1 MIYRLYGRKRKIMLL
16 YKSYKI
22 FDIMI
27 NIIKK
32 GINMDIHNFFL
43 TLFLILIVA
52 RFLGELFARYGI
64 PSVLGELSAGVL
76 LGSSVLG
83 IVQPNEILK
92 ILAEIGII
100 LLLFEVGLE
109 TDFARLKDAGK
120 KSFVVAILGVILPF
134 CIGFATAYY
143 IFEYTFNIS
152 LFVGGTLTATSIGI
166 TLRVLKDIHMEKTNI
181 AQIVIG
187 AAVIDDI
194 IGIILLVF
202 IYDFSTTHQMNF
214 NHTMWVA
221 VMVST
226 FLILAPIL
234 AKALSTFIHNY
245 HDKTLVPGYIPTIII
260 SLILFFA
267 YLSHL
272 IGAPAILGSFA
283 AGVALSRRFFLP
295 FGAMLQT
302 NEGLLQNV
310 QAQMTP
316 IIQIF
321 TPIFFVMVGLSM
333 DLTVIDFSSSIF
345 WITSLTFTLIAF
357 ISKFAGAFFIYQ
369 KALRNNAI
377 IGVSMIPRGE
387 VGLIFAEMGRINGIL
402 PNDIYAILIFVI
414 VITTV
419 IPPFILKKYFKV
431 ECV

>member
-1 MIYRLYGRKRKIMLL
+1 
-16 YKSYKI
+16 
-22 FDIMI
+22 
-27 NIIKK
+27 
-32 GINMDIHNFFL
+32 MDIHNFFL

-52 RFLGELFARYGI
+52 RILSELFARYGI
-64 PSVLGELSAGVL
+64 PSVLGELFAGIL
-76 LGSSVLG
+76 LGSSVFG

-109 TDFARLKDAGK
+109 TDFKRLKDAGT
-120 KSFVVAILGVILPF
+120 KSFIVAILGVILPF
-134 CIGFATAYY
+134 MFGFIVAH
-143 IFEYTFNIS
+143 YTFSLAFDIS
-152 LFVGGTLTATSIGI
+152 LFIAGTLTATSIGI
-166 TLRVLKDIHMEKTNI
+166 TLRVLKDIHMEQTNI

-202 IYDFSTTHQMNF
+202 IYDYSISHTVSF
-214 NHTMWVA
+214 NHTASVA
-221 VMVST
+221 GMIFI

-234 AKALSTFIHNY
+234 AKAMSHIIHKY
-245 HDKTLVPGYIPTIII
+245 HEIHQVPGYIPTIII
-260 SLILFFA
+260 ALILLFS

-272 IGAPAILGSFA
+272 IGAPAILGAFA

-295 FGAMLQT
+295 FGALLST
-302 NEGLLQNV
+302 NEKLLDTV
-310 QAQMTP
+310 KRDMTP

-321 TPIFFVMVGLSM
+321 TPIFFVMVGLSVN
-333 DLTVIDFSSSIF
+333 LSVIDFTSSTF
-345 WITSLTFTLIAF
+345 WTMSIAF
-357 ISKFAGAFFIYQ
+357 IVIAFLSKFAGAFFIFQ
-369 KALRNNAI
+369 KSVRNNAI

-402 PNDIYAILIFVI
+402 PNEIYAMLIFVI